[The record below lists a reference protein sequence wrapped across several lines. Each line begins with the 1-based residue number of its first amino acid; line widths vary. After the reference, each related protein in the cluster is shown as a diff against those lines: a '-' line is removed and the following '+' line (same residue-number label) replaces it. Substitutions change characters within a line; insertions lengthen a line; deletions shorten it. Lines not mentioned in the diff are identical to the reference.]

1 MRRVWSHP
9 FGRAAT
15 LGVVLGTVGAVIGLL
30 VGASRDADPSSS
42 VAWGLYIT
50 GALLLFFGSAPS
62 IAPSPGAYIA
72 ATMPDAAR
80 EQVAQR
86 QKSRIEG
93 APWMLLNFLVA
104 AALIGVGALFEIYG

>member
-1 MRRVWSHP
+1 MRRFWSHP
-9 FGRAAT
+9 LGRAVA
-15 LGVVLGTVGAVIGLL
+15 LGVVLGTAGAVIGLL
-30 VGASRDADPSSS
+30 VGAYRDADPSTS

-50 GALLLFFGSAPS
+50 GAVLLFFGSAPS

-80 EQVAQR
+80 EQVTQR
-86 QKSRIEG
+86 QRSRIAE

-104 AALIGVGALFEIYG
+104 AALIGIGALFEIYG